1 MIAESGVDRFEI
13 AASRTNAKGDNVSD
27 AKMSGLVS
35 DALAN
40 VTARKGS
47 FGIIGLC
54 SRGLTPELS
63 RAAKRRRLER
73 IVRGRTP
80 AIPHDEKHGAEND
93 EWPNAEPQNVL
104 GVTR

>member
-1 MIAESGVDRFEI
+1 MSCSSSDGGMSGREAIERAVPSSASVLRARGATVVIAESGVDRFEI

-63 RAAKRRRLER
+63 RAGTAS
-73 IVRGRTP
+73 
-80 AIPHDEKHGAEND
+80 A
-93 EWPNAEPQNVL
+93 
-104 GVTR
+104 